1 MFSFSFFKVTN
12 VFICLQP
19 PLQSLPALFLPPSL
33 QGSLVAFS
41 WRGNPRPSF
50 YSFSLSTALD
60 IIESIFL
67 VIFLADNSGF
77 QILLLQMLIALGF
90 IFSQLPDHLRFHH
103 PKYHL
108 KCAGISQVY
117 PELFINQGAGRNR
130 WLTETG

>member
-67 VIFLADNSGF
+67 EIFLADNSGF
-77 QILLLQMLIALGF
+77 QILLLQMLIDLGF
-90 IFSQLPDHLRFHH
+90 IFSQLPDHLTFPPSQIPSEMCR
-103 PKYHL
+103 HL
-108 KCAGISQVY
+108 PSLSRAFYQPGCWQK
-117 PELFINQGAGRNR
+117 
-130 WLTETG
+130 